1 LKLTNIR
8 TFNYEFTITK
18 DSQLLLTPALAAETK
33 SERARSEEFR
43 DVTPPSPKVTGDL
56 P

>member
-18 DSQLLLTPALAAETK
+18 D
-33 SERARSEEFR
+33 
-43 DVTPPSPKVTGDL
+43 
-56 P
+56 